1 MDVFQLVLCAIGGF
15 YAFAGHV
22 ATRAALTSL
31 FVDRAIAAL
40 DTKPVSRAELARSC
54 WLLTAATLVLAGGL
68 ALLFLLDVAHWL
80 FLVSSLGQAVYL
92 FWLAPR
98 YLDVEDPPDALGR
111 RRSINAFIIYLVATA
126 IVIWAYTV
134 GKLESWEEADLPI
147 VALATLIVAAH
158 IGYVL
163 WSTMKSPAYQP
174 LAWKSAEADVPMPDP
189 ALSTR
194 IHVYA
199 ELFAHP
205 LWALDDDKYGDFP
218 PEDLG
223 LSSRLASDLRAWGEA
238 FNASYDA
245 SLPAGSKWSY
255 AELAAHKHEA
265 RALAVRVAREKPD
278 RQIYISGADRSDLI
292 EIHPDDAG

>member
-40 DTKPVSRAELARSC
+40 DAKPVSRAELVRSC
-54 WLLTAATLVLAGGL
+54 WLLTAATLVLAAGL
-68 ALLFLLDVAHWL
+68 ALLFLIDVSLWL
-80 FLVSSLGQAVYL
+80 FVASSLGQAVYL

-111 RRSINAFIIYLVATA
+111 RRSINAFMIYLLATA
-126 IVIWAYTV
+126 IVIWAYAAD
-134 GKLESWEEADLPI
+134 KLESWDEAGLPI
-147 VALATLIVAAH
+147 VVLVVLIVVAH
-158 IGYVL
+158 VGYVL
-163 WSTMKSPAYQP
+163 WSTMRSPAYQP
-174 LAWKSAEADVPMPDP
+174 LAWKSGEADAPMPDP

-218 PEDLG
+218 PEELG
-223 LSSRLASDLRAWGEA
+223 LSPGLVSDLHAWVEA
-238 FNASYDA
+238 FNAAYDA
-245 SLPAGSKWSY
+245 SLPAGSKWTD

-265 RALAVRVAREKPD
+265 RALAARVAREKPD

-292 EIHPDDAG
+292 EIGPDDAG

>member
-1 MDVFQLVLCAIGGF
+1 MDFFQLVLCAIGAF
-15 YAFAGHV
+15 YAFAGHI

-40 DTKPVSRAELARSC
+40 ETKPVSRAEFLRSC

-68 ALLFLLDVAHWL
+68 ALLFLLEVSRWL
-80 FLVSSLGQAVYL
+80 FLASALGQAVYL

-98 YLDVEDPPDALGR
+98 YLDIEDPPDPLGR
-111 RRSINAFIIYLVATA
+111 RRSINAFAIYLVATA
-126 IVIWAYTV
+126 IVIWADAS
-134 GKLESWEEADLPI
+134 GRLESWDEAGVTI

-163 WSTMKSPAYQP
+163 WSTMRSPAYQP
-174 LAWKSAEADVPMPDP
+174 MALMSGEADVPVPDP

-194 IHVYA
+194 IHLCA

-218 PEDLG
+218 PEELG
-223 LSSRLASDLRAWGEA
+223 LSARLVGDLRAWIEA

-245 SLPAGSKWSY
+245 ALPTGSKWSD
-255 AELAAHKHEA
+255 AELAAHKQEA

-292 EIHPDDAG
+292 EIGPDNAG

>member
-1 MDVFQLVLCAIGGF
+1 MDGSQLLLCAIGAF

-40 DTKPVSRAELARSC
+40 DTEPVSRTELARSY

-68 ALLFLLDVAHWL
+68 ALLFLLDFSRWL
-80 FLVSSLGQAVYL
+80 FLASSLGQALYL

-98 YLDVEDPPDALGR
+98 YLDVEEPPDPFGR

-126 IVIWAYTV
+126 IVIWAYAA
-134 GKLESWEEADLPI
+134 GKLESWDEAGMPI
-147 VALATLIVAAH
+147 VLLAALIVAAH
-158 IGYVL
+158 IGYVF
-163 WSTMKSPAYQP
+163 WSTMRSPAYQP
-174 LAWKSAEADVPMPDP
+174 MALMSGAEDLPVPDP

-194 IHVYA
+194 IHLYA

-218 PEDLG
+218 PEELG
-223 LSSRLASDLRAWGEA
+223 LSSRLVGDLRTWVEA

-245 SLPAGSKWSY
+245 SLPTGSKWTD
-255 AELAAHKHEA
+255 AELAAHQREA
-265 RALAVRVAREKPD
+265 RALASRVAREKPD

-292 EIHPDDAG
+292 EIGADDVA